1 MKKKEIFL
9 LGLILIAIA
18 LVGFAEGT
26 VGGCEIECTNA
37 LCTLPETATNCVKFD
52 NWDQGPTFPWTLD
65 CITIYS
71 NDGKTVNWESTC
83 PVYAMY
89 VKGGPDPFGKWYC
102 YPDGATSGSGSIP
115 GGYAI
120 SHVTFCYGSVI
131 CCTPV
136 IIECPDPI
144 YVQCDSQIPAYDI
157 SSVLVDESCPAIVTW
172 VSDVP
177 NQGTGCLGNPLIIT
191 RTYRATATDECH
203 RTADCTQLIYVEDT
217 EEPVLP
223 TLPQGGDLGCNPTPP
238 SCTEDLM
245 ASDDCDGDVSVVCT
259 AGTVEEDG
267 CMRSQDFTY
276 TAEDQCGNEAT
287 ETVTYTWKVDTAA
300 PVLNGCPTDNPT
312 VQCYAD
318 IPAAD
323 TVTALDDCDGEIDVS
338 LEQKESKPGSSC
350 KNVITRTWTAKDEC
364 GNTASC
370 TQTVTVDDTQAPV
383 LPELP
388 TGGDLG
394 CNPTPPS
401 CTEGLKAI
409 DDCNG
414 EVPVVCTPGTVVK
427 DGCAR
432 SQTFTYSAK
441 DKCGNEATDTVT
453 YTWKVDTTA
462 PILKGCPTD
471 NPTVQCYADIPA
483 ADTVTALDDCDGEIE
498 VSLEQKESNPGSSC
512 KNVITRTWTAKDE
525 CGNTASCTQT
535 VTVDDTKAPVLP
547 ELPKGGDLGC
557 NPTPPSCTEGLK
569 AIDDCDD
576 EVPVVCTAG
585 TVVENG
591 CARSQ
596 TFTYSAK
603 DKCGNEA
610 TDTVTYTWKVD
621 TTAPVLKGCPTDNP
635 TVQCYADIPVAA
647 TVTALDECDGEIEVS
662 LEQKE
667 SNPGSS
673 CKNVI
678 TRTWT
683 AKDECGN
690 TASCTQTVTVDDT
703 KAPVLPE
710 LPKGGDLGCN
720 PTPPSCTEGLK
731 AIDDCDDEVPV
742 VCTAGTV
749 VENGC
754 ARSQTFTYSAKD
766 KCGNEATDTVT
777 YTWKVDT
784 QPPMITCPGDMT
796 INCPAEPVFTPPQVS
811 DTCDAEPTLTFSDV
825 RTEGAYPGEY
835 CVTRTWTATDDC
847 GNSATCTQKICV
859 ICHECETA
867 WAFLDGWECFPK
879 TGNWGSLTDINPGDS
894 LTLTGDVW
902 AGRAKCDQTKGWKV
916 GTATITVSAKGYD
929 LDLSLNDDC
938 KVDELHVWVNNAK
951 PVVEGGFSDKRW
963 YKSES
968 MNNLKLDLTKPIW
981 VAVHTV
987 TCCSACNDGCTYPA
1001 PK

>member
-414 EVPVVCTPGTVVK
+414 EVPVVCT
-427 DGCAR
+427 
-432 SQTFTYSAK
+432 
-441 DKCGNEATDTVT
+441 
-453 YTWKVDTTA
+453 
-462 PILKGCPTD
+462 
-471 NPTVQCYADIPA
+471 
-483 ADTVTALDDCDGEIE
+483 
-498 VSLEQKESNPGSSC
+498 
-512 KNVITRTWTAKDE
+512 
-525 CGNTASCTQT
+525 
-535 VTVDDTKAPVLP
+535 
-547 ELPKGGDLGC
+547 
-557 NPTPPSCTEGLK
+557 
-569 AIDDCDD
+569 
-576 EVPVVCTAG
+576 AG

-703 KAPVLPE
+703 QAPVLPE
-710 LPKGGDLGCN
+710 LPTGGDLGCN

-731 AIDDCDDEVPV
+731 AIDDCNGEVPV

>member
-1 MKKKEIFL
+1 
-9 LGLILIAIA
+9 
-18 LVGFAEGT
+18 
-26 VGGCEIECTNA
+26 
-37 LCTLPETATNCVKFD
+37 
-52 NWDQGPTFPWTLD
+52 
-65 CITIYS
+65 
-71 NDGKTVNWESTC
+71 
-83 PVYAMY
+83 
-89 VKGGPDPFGKWYC
+89 
-102 YPDGATSGSGSIP
+102 
-115 GGYAI
+115 
-120 SHVTFCYGSVI
+120 
-131 CCTPV
+131 
-136 IIECPDPI
+136 
-144 YVQCDSQIPAYDI
+144 
-157 SSVLVDESCPAIVTW
+157 
-172 VSDVP
+172 
-177 NQGTGCLGNPLIIT
+177 
-191 RTYRATATDECH
+191 
-203 RTADCTQLIYVEDT
+203 
-217 EEPVLP
+217 
-223 TLPQGGDLGCNPTPP
+223 
-238 SCTEDLM
+238 
-245 ASDDCDGDVSVVCT
+245 
-259 AGTVEEDG
+259 
-267 CMRSQDFTY
+267 
-276 TAEDQCGNEAT
+276 
-287 ETVTYTWKVDTAA
+287 
-300 PVLNGCPTDNPT
+300 
-312 VQCYAD
+312 
-318 IPAAD
+318 
-323 TVTALDDCDGEIDVS
+323 
-338 LEQKESKPGSSC
+338 
-350 KNVITRTWTAKDEC
+350 
-364 GNTASC
+364 
-370 TQTVTVDDTQAPV
+370 
-383 LPELP
+383 
-388 TGGDLG
+388 
-394 CNPTPPS
+394 
-401 CTEGLKAI
+401 
-409 DDCNG
+409 
-414 EVPVVCTPGTVVK
+414 
-427 DGCAR
+427 
-432 SQTFTYSAK
+432 
-441 DKCGNEATDTVT
+441 
-453 YTWKVDTTA
+453 
-462 PILKGCPTD
+462 
-471 NPTVQCYADIPA
+471 
-483 ADTVTALDDCDGEIE
+483 
-498 VSLEQKESNPGSSC
+498 
-512 KNVITRTWTAKDE
+512 
-525 CGNTASCTQT
+525 
-535 VTVDDTKAPVLP
+535 
-547 ELPKGGDLGC
+547 
-557 NPTPPSCTEGLK
+557 
-569 AIDDCDD
+569 
-576 EVPVVCTAG
+576 
-585 TVVENG
+585 
-591 CARSQ
+591 
-596 TFTYSAK
+596 
-603 DKCGNEA
+603 
-610 TDTVTYTWKVD
+610 VTYTWKVD

-731 AIDDCDDEVPV
+731 AIDDCNGEVPV